1 MAVNAADFNFTNSKS
16 LKSLIS
22 ALSVVYIIHRLMAI
36 TNQIRFDNLRGDIFG
51 GVTAAIASLPLA
63 FAFGAVIADSLTR
76 TEHKSDKELI
86 GQGIGNI
93 MSGICGG
100 LPGAG
105 ATMGIIKSL
114 PSDCHC
120 W

>member
-1 MAVNAADFNFTNSKS
+1 MAANAADFNFSNFKS
-16 LKSLIS
+16 LKSLVS
-22 ALSVVYIIHRLMAI
+22 ASSTIYIIHRLMAI

-63 FAFGAVIADSLTR
+63 LAFGAVIADSLTR
-76 TEHKSDKELI
+76 THKSDKELI

-100 LPGAG
+100 LPSAG
-105 ATMGIIKSL
+105 ATMEIVKSL
-114 PSDCHC
+114 PSDWHC